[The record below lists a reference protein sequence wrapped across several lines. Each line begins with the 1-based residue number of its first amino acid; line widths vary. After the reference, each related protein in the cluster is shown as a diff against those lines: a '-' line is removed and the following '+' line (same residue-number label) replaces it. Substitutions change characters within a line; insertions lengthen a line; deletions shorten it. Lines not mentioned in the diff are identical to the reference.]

1 MKEYLNKIVKQIN
14 WRIMEL
20 TNSNQK
26 LIKNLAWEIKSGCE
40 PIPTRINS
48 GGCGFF
54 AYYASVY
61 LTRIGIPHKIVACTG
76 IWDSREA
83 WEDRV
88 KAFNDTIVNNRN
100 RPEVWDALS
109 CSHVMIQIGKWYLD
123 SEGLF
128 TKDRDGQVKD
138 SFTPKG
144 EYDLATLKWSLKT
157 TRGWNPTFDRE
168 YVPMIRQA
176 IRQATLSLDKV

>member
-1 MKEYLNKIVKQIN
+1 
-14 WRIMEL
+14 
-20 TNSNQK
+20 
-26 LIKNLAWEIKSGCE
+26 
-40 PIPTRINS
+40 
-48 GGCGFF
+48 
-54 AYYASVY
+54 
-61 LTRIGIPHKIVACTG
+61 
-76 IWDSREA
+76 
-83 WEDRV
+83 
-88 KAFNDTIVNNRN
+88 
-100 RPEVWDALS
+100 
-109 CSHVMIQIGKWYLD
+109 MIQIGKWYLD

>member
-1 MKEYLNKIVKQIN
+1 
-14 WRIMEL
+14 MEL
-20 TNSNQK
+20 TYSKQK
-26 LIKNLAWEIKSGCE
+26 LVKKLAQEIKGGCE

-76 IWDSREA
+76 IWDSGEG

-88 KAFNDTIVNNRN
+88 TEFRNNIVNNKN
-100 RPEVWDALS
+100 RPEEWDALS

-128 TKDRDGQVKD
+128 TKDASGDVKGH
-138 SFTPKG
+138 FTPKG
-144 EYDLATLKWSLKT
+144 EYDLATLKWSIKT
-157 TRGWNPTFDRE
+157 TMGWNPMFDRE
-168 YVPMIRQA
+168 CVPLIRQA